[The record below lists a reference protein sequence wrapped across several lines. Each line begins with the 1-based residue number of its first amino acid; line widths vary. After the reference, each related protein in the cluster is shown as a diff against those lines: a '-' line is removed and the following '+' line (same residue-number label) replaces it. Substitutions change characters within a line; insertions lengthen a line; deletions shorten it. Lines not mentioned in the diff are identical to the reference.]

1 MKDIYTLYESL
12 LAGQDKTLQAGEA
25 ITYVI
30 KEFDDISKL
39 TSKQFINGEYAWKCP
54 AFLNHCGIANYSII
68 KFNIEYWEDDDNGQM
83 IECEMRLFNDKTSL
97 CSNDIDFVTVPKEF
111 KNKVIALNALVKNIK
126 HVFNFNNIEYLKNQI
141 IKRIK

>member
-1 MKDIYTLYESL
+1 MKNLKDILESL
-12 LAGQDKTLQAGEA
+12 LAGQDKTLQTGEA

-30 KEFDDISKL
+30 EEFDDISKL

-54 AFLNHCGIANYSII
+54 AFLNYCGIANYSII
-68 KFNIEYWEDDDNGQM
+68 KFNIEYWEDADGYQS
-83 IECEMRLFNDKTSL
+83 IECETRLFNDKTSL

-126 HVFNFNNIEYLKNQI
+126 HIFNFNNIEYLKNQI

>member
-25 ITYVI
+25 ITSVI

-39 TSKQFINGEYAWKCP
+39 TSKQFINGEYMWTCP
-54 AFLNHCGIANYSII
+54 AFLNYCGIANYSII

-111 KNKVIALNALVKNIK
+111 KNKAIALNALVKNIK